1 MQLIEVQYLTT
12 RMFDIH
18 YKIGEEIVI
27 DFLNRYFHWYFEEK
41 ENMTIKMEVGDP
53 YPRFMHYHPEE
64 MGFGG
69 PDVWSEWNEMG
80 WIMEFIP
87 QKTYPGRETNI
98 DILRFLAMRRAGYP
112 VLYRPYD

>member
-1 MQLIEVQYLTT
+1 MLSK
-12 RMFDIH
+12 FS
-18 YKIGEEIVI
+18 I
-27 DFLNRYFHWYFEEK
+27 DQ
-41 ENMTIKMEVGDP
+41 TITPMRKLFTHHSP